1 MAQDP
6 NEIFDQQRM
15 QKIQQQ
21 QNVRGT
27 METVGL
33 EQREAQSTI
42 AKYQVWIVNFLA
54 VVGALAIGYLI
65 LNAVL

>member
-1 MAQDP
+1 MGQDP

-15 QKIQQQ
+15 HKIQQKQ
-21 QNVRGT
+21 DVRGT

-33 EQREAQSTI
+33 EQREAQSSI
-42 AKYQVWIVNFLA
+42 AKYQVWIINILA
-54 VVGALAIGYLI
+54 IVGALAIGYLI